1 MRQRQQYTLTAR
13 TASFTGDEFTLENAA
28 GVLASIDVTA
38 VPGVDTVTLKLQQKV
53 AGDKWVD
60 IPGAATT
67 ARAAVGT
74 DVLCVAP
81 GVGAIANQAVAY
93 APAGAV
99 RMVVTHSAATAFDY
113 TLRLEPVCIG

>member
-113 TLRLEPVCIG
+113 ALRLEPLTIG